1 MNLWSLNT
9 ACKSNEQSM
18 LLKNRGYIG
27 LGEPYENRE
36 EKKGNTTIKQLVK
49 FKNIAKKNDYIFLY
63 KNKIGFIAYGKYT
76 GEVFTPQFNDEF
88 APGWNSSSEKQCHL
102 GIDQWISFM
111 NPIKT
116 NHFNRTT
123 LSLIKNNELKNQL
136 TSLLIY

>member
-1 MNLWSLNT
+1 MIPATAGAIGSDLCELHDKLN
-9 ACKSNEQSM
+9 N
-18 LLKNRGYIG
+18 
-27 LGEPYENRE
+27 
-36 EKKGNTTIKQLVK
+36 
-49 FKNIAKKNDYIFLY
+49 AKKNDLILLY
-63 KNKIGFIAYGKYT
+63 KNKTGFIAYGKYT
-76 GEVFTPQFNDEF
+76 GEAFTPQFNDEF

-136 TSLLIY
+136 TSLQF